1 MIRIEVSDKE
11 FMSIYIYETLLL
23 TCTKS
28 TVKYNGITVILFS
41 VDGGAVLF
49 NCLVL
54 RTSIPPPTNSGLLST
69 DMF

>member
-1 MIRIEVSDKE
+1 M
-11 FMSIYIYETLLL
+11 L

-54 RTSIPPPTNSGLLST
+54 RTSIPPTTNSGLLST

>member
-1 MIRIEVSDKE
+1 MLCIVLLWCVY
-11 FMSIYIYETLLL
+11 IYIYETLLL

-49 NCLVL
+49 NSFVL

-69 DMF
+69 YMF